1 MGGHMTNDESATIA
15 EIKVQYSFIVES
27 LREIKDALTLR
38 EGTPLRDSM
47 TVLVDRQIRE
57 KEQICATHMQQ
68 LTDHAILAHEKSAHA
83 QRRHSTPPEPK
94 AIMAE
99 RFKIWGTVS
108 AILGLIV
115 ERIISHL

>member
-1 MGGHMTNDESATIA
+1 MTNDESATIA

-68 LTDHAILAHEKSAHA
+68 LTDHAILAHEQSAHA
-83 QRRHSTPPEPK
+83 RRRNSTPPEPK
-94 AIMAE
+94 GVISDVAKERAKFWGVVTALLGLVAE
-99 RFKIWGTVS
+99 RF
-108 AILGLIV
+108 LNQ
-115 ERIISHL
+115 